1 MTDIALNRLSQGST
15 DHTGMVTMGCS
26 RRQLAVCLISAISVF
41 SLVTQYLVLLQSN
54 SYTINRRC
62 ITYESSEFSDKIQR
76 GTSNKVTYKDY
87 LDRPSSDL
95 TRLQNEWKVDAT
107 LFNKFPK
114 EKRFLTIGIPTV
126 RRVGDEYIMDTI
138 KSLVNNTRPEELK
151 DLYIVIFLA
160 DFNETWREDISR
172 RLNDSYPQL
181 ILSETLVVIRS
192 WKSFY
197 PSLENLNHTYNDNYN
212 KRKWRSKQ
220 NVDYVF
226 IFLYCQHLSTYYM
239 QMEDDVYTIPN
250 YLDVVKDYIS
260 EMRFQWTCLEF
271 SELGFIGK
279 LYHSYDLEKLAKM
292 VLLFYE
298 EQPCDFTYLHF
309 NSQML
314 QQRYIHRPTIFQHVG
329 LKSSLPGKVQ
339 PLKDRFFDNL
349 EKTFQGDNPPT
360 KLYTNLLVQS
370 HNTPES
376 AYYQDPGYFWS
387 RRNGKADDWFTIV
400 FDYPQRVE
408 KIIVETGSREHP
420 LDKIL
425 HGKLQGSLSLVK
437 IDKSVPKCTN
447 NIILG
452 HFKDG
457 FINVG
462 NLTSVVGPFKI
473 HCVSI
478 LLTANQDWWIIIKEI
493 AVFVVA
499 D

>member
-1 MTDIALNRLSQGST
+1 MTSFRL
-15 DHTGMVTMGCS
+15 
-26 RRQLAVCLISAISVF
+26 F
-41 SLVTQYLVLLQSN
+41 SLRLIFVVFVLFVVFQLN
-54 SYTINRRC
+54 VLPERKYYTHRGCTGPSR
-62 ITYESSEFSDKIQR
+62 SSDVIDKIR
-76 GTSNKVTYKDY
+76 SGTTNKVTYKDY

-95 TRLQNEWKVDAT
+95 TTFQEDWKVEAT

-114 EKRFLTIGIPTV
+114 EKRFLTLGIPTV
-126 RRVGDEYIMDTI
+126 RRVDDEYIMDTI
-138 KSLVNNTRPEELK
+138 ESLVNNTRPEELK
-151 DLYIVIFLA
+151 DIYIVIFLA
-160 DFNETWREDISR
+160 DFNETWIEDISR
-172 RLNDSYPQL
+172 RLNKSYPQL
-181 ILSETLVVIRS
+181 ISSETLVVIRS

-220 NVDYVF
+220 NVDYAF

-239 QMEDDVYTIPN
+239 QMEDDIYTIPN

-260 EMRFQWTCLEF
+260 TMNFPWTCLEF

-298 EQPCDFTYLHF
+298 EQPCDFTYLYF
-309 NSQML
+309 NTLML
-314 QQRYIHRPTIFQHVG
+314 QFQRYIHRPTIFQHVG

-349 EKTFQGDNPPT
+349 EKKYQGDNPPA

-370 HNTPES
+370 QNTPES
-376 AYYQDPGYFWS
+376 AYYQEPGYFWS
-387 RRNGKADDWFTIV
+387 HRNGKAGDWFTVV
-400 FDYPQRVE
+400 FDDPQRVG

-420 LDKIL
+420 LDRIQ
-425 HGKLQGSLSLVK
+425 HGKLQASLSLVK
-437 IDKSVPKCTN
+437 IDKSEPKCTN

-457 FINVG
+457 LIKVS

-473 HCVSI
+473 HCISI
-478 LLTANQDWWIIIKEI
+478 ILTANQDWWIIIKEI
-493 AVFVVA
+493 AVFVS